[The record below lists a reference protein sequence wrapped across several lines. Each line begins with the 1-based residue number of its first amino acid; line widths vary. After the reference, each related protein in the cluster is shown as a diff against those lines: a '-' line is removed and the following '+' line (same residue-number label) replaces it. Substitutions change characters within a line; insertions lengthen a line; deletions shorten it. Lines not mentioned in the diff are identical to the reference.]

1 MAATNAGIVLGTA
14 AYMSPEQARGRAV
27 DRRSDI
33 FAFGCVLYEML
44 TGRPTFAGEDVTE
57 ILGRVVTGEPDLNQL
72 PVQTPSTIRRMIQRA
87 LKKDPRQRLGDI
99 RDVRFEI
106 EDALNTPAQ
115 PVTAEAAAGKNSSIK
130 WIVLCAATLAASI
143 ALAIPALRYLRE
155 IPPAELRLDINTPA
169 TSAAGEFALS
179 PDGKYIAFIAS
190 GEAGPRLWLRPLDKT
205 DAQPL
210 QGTDGAE
217 YPFWSADSRSIGFF
231 AGGKLWRIDIA
242 GGRPQTVAGAPLGR
256 GGAWNADG
264 TIIFAPNGAEGIR
277 RVAATGG
284 DSVSLTRI
292 EVGRQT
298 NHRFPRF
305 LPDGQNFLFSVV
317 GIPDASGI
325 YLGSL
330 DGGTPKRLTAADS
343 HAEYLEPDMIVFL
356 QQDSLFAR
364 HLDLKRREL
373 TGDPVLLAN
382 SVGADVFNEGNFS
395 VSAGRVAYRSGNSGR
410 VQLTWF
416 DRSGK
421 LLGTAAEPDNAGL
434 QYPEISPDGRRVAV
448 TRTVNAS
455 NFDIFVMEL
464 MRAGSLTRFT
474 FDPGNDLDP
483 IWSPNGMRIVFASNR
498 SGNFNLYAKASNS
511 VGAEELVLEKPSIK
525 VPQSWSSDGRF
536 LLFYEVEPKTG
547 RDLWALD
554 LNDKTGKT
562 FPVANTEYEETLA
575 QFSPDGRWIA
585 YQTNASGRFE
595 IVVQTFPEPT
605 GRWQISTNGG
615 VEPRW
620 RSDGKELYF
629 ISPDAKLMAAP
640 VKTSGSA
647 FEAETPV
654 ALFQTRI
661 LGGGATAANRPQYD
675 VSRDGKF
682 LINQPL
688 KESAASPIT
697 LILNWKAPAK

>member
-44 TGRPTFAGEDVTE
+44 TGRPTFEGEDVTE
-57 ILGRVVTGEPDLNQL
+57 ILGRVVTGEPDLNRL
-72 PVQTPSTIRRMIQRA
+72 PAQTPPAIRRTIQRA

-99 RDVRFEI
+99 RDVRFEL
-106 EDALNTPAQ
+106 EDALNAPAQ
-115 PVTAEAAAGKNSSIK
+115 PVTAEAAAGKDSSIK
-130 WIVLCAATLAASI
+130 WIVLCAASLTASI
-143 ALAIPALRYLRE
+143 ALAIPALRYLRQ
-155 IPPAELRLDINTPA
+155 IPPAEMRLDINTPA

-190 GEAGPRLWLRPLDKT
+190 GDGSPRLWLRPLDKT

-210 QGTDGAE
+210 QGTESAE

-231 AGGKLWRIDIA
+231 AGGRLWRIDIA

-264 TIIFAPNGAEGIR
+264 TILFAPNGAEGIR

-284 DSVSLTRI
+284 ASVGITRT

-305 LPDGQNFLFSVV
+305 LPDGKNFLFSAV
-317 GIPDASGI
+317 GTSDASGI

-330 DGGTPKRLTAADS
+330 DGGMPKRLTAADS

-356 QQDSLFAR
+356 QQGSLFAR

-382 SVGADVFNEGNFS
+382 SVGADIFNEGNFS
-395 VSAGRVAYRSGNSGR
+395 VSAGRVAYRSGDSGR

-421 LLGTAAEPDNAGL
+421 LLGTAAEPDSAGL

-448 TRTVNAS
+448 TRTVQS
-455 NFDIFVMEL
+455 NFDIFVMDL

-474 FDPGNDLDP
+474 FDLSNDLDP
-483 IWSPNGMRIVFASNR
+483 IWSPDGMRIVFTSNR
-498 SGNFNLYAKASNS
+498 SGNFNLYGKASNN
-511 VGAEELVLEKPSIK
+511 VGAEELVMEKPSIK

-536 LLFYEVEPKTG
+536 LSYYEVQPKTG

-554 LNDKTGKT
+554 LKDKTGKT

-575 QFSPDGRWIA
+575 QFSPDGHWIA

-595 IVVQTFPEPT
+595 IMVQTFPEPT
-605 GRWQISTNGG
+605 SKYQVSTNGG

-629 ISPDAKLMAAP
+629 ISPDAKLMAAS

-682 LINQPL
+682 LINEPL
-688 KESAASPIT
+688 KDSAASPIT